1 MILIMENKNEQTV
14 EKLESQSSPPTGIQ
28 VVWREFKKDKL
39 ALFSL
44 IGSIMLMI
52 AIMIM
57 ALWTIDQTEVMKIQ
71 LLERFTEPGVR
82 GFILGADEAG
92 RDMFGQL
99 IIGAK
104 NSILIAVAV
113 TIIANVVGIGLG
125 IIMGYYGGFID
136 NFFMRIID
144 FFITLPTTMIII
156 VVVTIIPSYGI
167 LDLILILAAFQWM
180 STARLVRSKALSEAR
195 RDYISASKT
204 MGTSDFAIMF
214 KGLLPNLSSLLIVE
228 VTLSFAGNVGIETGL
243 SFLGF
248 GLPPSTPSLGTL
260 VSYAMNPI
268 ILSSKWWVWL
278 PASILILV
286 MMLGINYVGQA
297 LRRSADAKQ
306 RLG

>member
-1 MILIMENKNEQTV
+1 MENKNEQTV
-14 EKLESQSSPPTGIQ
+14 EKLESQSSPPTGVQ
-28 VVWREFKKDKL
+28 VILREFKKDKL
-39 ALFSL
+39 AMFSL
-44 IGSIMLMI
+44 IGIVLLM
-52 AIMIM
+52 ATIMIL
-57 ALWTIDQTEVMKIQ
+57 AWIIDVSDVMNIR
-71 LLERFTEPGVR
+71 LIERFTEPGQR
-82 GFILGADEAG
+82 GYILGADEAG

-104 NSILIAVAV
+104 NSIIIAIAI
-113 TIIANVVGIGLG
+113 TILANVVGIALG

-156 VVVTIIPSYGI
+156 VIVTIIPSYGI
-167 LDLILILAAFQWM
+167 WDLIFIIAAFQWM
-180 STARLVRSKALSEAR
+180 GTARLVRSKALSEAR

-286 MMLGINYVGQA
+286 LMLGINYVGQA
-297 LRRSADAKQ
+297 LRRAADAKQ

>member
-1 MILIMENKNEQTV
+1 MENKNEQTV

-28 VVWREFKKDKL
+28 VIWREFKKDKL
-39 ALFSL
+39 AMFSL
-44 IGSIMLMI
+44 IGSILLVI

-57 ALWTIDQTEVMKIQ
+57 AFFTIDQTEVMKIQ

-82 GFILGADEAG
+82 GYILGADEAG
-92 RDMFGQL
+92 RDMLGQL

-104 NSILIAVAV
+104 NSILIAIAV
-113 TIIANVVGIGLG
+113 TIIANVVGIMLG

-167 LDLILILAAFQWM
+167 FDLILILAAFQWM

>member
-1 MILIMENKNEQTV
+1 MDNNQIIENQTL
-14 EKLESQSSPPTGIQ
+14 KSDSSPPTGIQ
-28 VVWREFKKDKL
+28 VILREFMKDKL
-39 ALFSL
+39 ALGSL
-44 IGSIMLMI
+44 IFIVLLMLAV
-52 AIMIM
+52 AI
-57 ALWTIDQTEVMKIQ
+57 LTVVIDKEQVMKIQ

-82 GFILGADEAG
+82 GYILGADEAG

-104 NSILIAVAV
+104 NSL
-113 TIIANVVGIGLG
+113 IIAIGITVLANFVGIVLG
-125 IIMGYYGGFID
+125 IIMGYYGGIID
-136 NFFMRIID
+136 NVIMRITD
-144 FFITLPTTMIII
+144 FFITLPTLMIII
-156 VVVTIIPSYGI
+156 VIVTIVPKYGI
-167 LDLILILAAFQWM
+167 IELILIIAAFQWM
-180 STARLVRSKALSEAR
+180 GTARLVRSKVLSEAR

-204 MGTSDFAIMF
+204 MGSSDFAIMF
-214 KGLLPNLSSLLIVE
+214 KKLLPNISSILIVE
-228 VTLSFAGNVGIETGL
+228 VTLSFAGNVGIEAAL

-260 VSYAMNPI
+260 ISYAMNPI

-286 MMLGINYVGQA
+286 LMLGINYVGQA

>member
-1 MILIMENKNEQTV
+1 MENKNEQTV
-14 EKLESQSSPPTGIQ
+14 EKLESQSSPPTGVQ
-28 VVWREFKKDKL
+28 VILREFKKDKL
-39 ALFSL
+39 AMFSL
-44 IGSIMLMI
+44 IGIILLMA
-52 AIMIM
+52 AILIL
-57 ALWTIDQTEVMKIQ
+57 AWVIDVADVMNIR
-71 LLERFTEPGVR
+71 LIERFTEPGVR
-82 GFILGADEAG
+82 GYILGADEAG

-104 NSILIAVAV
+104 NSIIIAIAI
-113 TIIANVVGIGLG
+113 TILANVVGIALG
-125 IIMGYYGGFID
+125 VIMGYYGGFID

-156 VVVTIIPSYGI
+156 VIVTIIPSYGI
-167 LDLILILAAFQWM
+167 WDLIFIIAAFQWM
-180 STARLVRSKALSEAR
+180 GTARLVRSKALSEAR

-286 MMLGINYVGQA
+286 LMLGINYVGQA
-297 LRRSADAKQ
+297 LRRAADAKQ

>member
-1 MILIMENKNEQTV
+1 MENKNEQTV

-28 VVWREFKKDKL
+28 VIWREFKKDKL
-39 ALFSL
+39 AMFSL
-44 IGSIMLMI
+44 IGSILLMI

-57 ALWTIDQTEVMKIQ
+57 AIFTIDQTEVMKIQ

-82 GFILGADEAG
+82 GYLLGADEAG

-104 NSILIAVAV
+104 NSILIAIAI

-167 LDLILILAAFQWM
+167 LDLILIIAAFQWM

>member
-1 MILIMENKNEQTV
+1 MENKNEQTV

-28 VVWREFKKDKL
+28 VIWREFKKDKL
-39 ALFSL
+39 AMFSL
-44 IGSIMLMI
+44 IGSILLMI

-57 ALWTIDQTEVMKIQ
+57 AFFTIDQTEVMKIQ

-82 GFILGADEAG
+82 GYILGADEAG

-104 NSILIAVAV
+104 NSILIAIAI

-167 LDLILILAAFQWM
+167 VDLILIIAAFQWM

-297 LRRSADAKQ
+297 LRRAADAKQ